1 MACPG
6 WHAAP
11 VHTRLV
17 LRPVVRLAAS
27 LARSFR
33 TDAAPRDAVSP
44 RSSRPAL
51 PARSLLL
58 QAPDRPHHRRDRQAG
73 QPYVAGL
80 DKRPVYGYDT
90 IPLDGFWMANGWR
103 RWPIRRRLR
112 ST

>member
-33 TDAAPRDAVSP
+33 TDAAPRDAESP

-51 PARSLLL
+51 TARPLPL
-58 QAPDRPHHRRDRQAG
+58 QAPDRPHPHHRRDRQAG

-80 DKRPVYGYDT
+80 DKRPVYGYNA
-90 IPLDGFWMANGWR
+90 IQLDGYWMAIGWR
-103 RWPIRRRLR
+103 RWPIRR
-112 ST
+112 